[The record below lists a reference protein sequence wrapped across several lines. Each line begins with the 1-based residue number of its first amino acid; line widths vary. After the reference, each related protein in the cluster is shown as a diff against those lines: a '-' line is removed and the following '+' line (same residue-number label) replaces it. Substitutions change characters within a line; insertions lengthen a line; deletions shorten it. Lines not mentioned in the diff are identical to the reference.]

1 MNRTSS
7 RRTAPKA
14 KFGAKDASLL
24 IQCYGEK
31 SAQAILIQYGGS
43 VKPENAAALLHQPD
57 VDGGLIGGAALKAD
71 SFLAIVNAAK

>member
-31 SAQAILIQYGGS
+31 SAPSTASEGPDRLIARLERHVAKRAGRK
-43 VKPENAAALLHQPD
+43 VPETA
-57 VDGGLIGGAALKAD
+57 
-71 SFLAIVNAAK
+71 